1 MLDRTEKE
9 VIGIPW
15 MRFTPASEYMQEIQ
29 FYCDLFDK
37 IDASFTYKKK
47 YLRPDG
53 SVFSMVIKAVAIDFR
68 PRHRRHIVIV
78 YDTDIESR
86 RYEENRLKLDSIES
100 KNTIL
105 TNHASRDAVINALV
119 SLSMFRDRE
128 TGEHLYRTKLYV
140 YTLLGLCLHLIPLSH
155 YGRQI
160 AANASM
166 LHDIGKVGIPDAIL
180 LKKGKLDKQ
189 EMSMIMNHTN
199 LGVKALQECLENTGY
214 DVSLLFARDIVMY
227 HHERWDGKGYP
238 CGLSGEDIPILAR
251 IMAIADVYDA
261 LRSERPYKQAMSHET
276 SVAIIVSEKG
286 SHFDPYLVDLF
297 HKNNR
302 MFDTISKKKVDNAF
316 S

>member
-1 MLDRTEKE
+1 
-9 VIGIPW
+9 
-15 MRFTPASEYMQEIQ
+15 
-29 FYCDLFDK
+29 
-37 IDASFTYKKK
+37 
-47 YLRPDG
+47 
-53 SVFSMVIKAVAIDFR
+53 
-68 PRHRRHIVIV
+68 
-78 YDTDIESR
+78 
-86 RYEENRLKLDSIES
+86 
-100 KNTIL
+100 
-105 TNHASRDAVINALV
+105 
-119 SLSMFRDRE
+119 
-128 TGEHLYRTKLYV
+128 
-140 YTLLGLCLHLIPLSH
+140 
-155 YGRQI
+155 
-160 AANASM
+160 M